1 MEMITIQIEDSIR
14 TLSNPRDIDES
25 WINQQINRRKND
37 RRPVCVRVT
46 IKDDSV
52 NIILASADCTDT
64 GGGDRPPNSK
74 EQSIFDLWDMVAMKK
89 KEFHGGNLI
98 AFLKQLRNII

>member
-1 MEMITIQIEDSIR
+1 MITIQIEDSIR
-14 TLSNPRDIDES
+14 TLSNPRDIDEN
-25 WINQQINRRKND
+25 WINQQINRRKGE

-52 NIILASADCTDT
+52 NIILASADCTNI

-74 EQSIFDLWDMVAMKK
+74 EQGIFDLWDRVGMKK
-89 KEFHGGNLI
+89 KECHGNNLV